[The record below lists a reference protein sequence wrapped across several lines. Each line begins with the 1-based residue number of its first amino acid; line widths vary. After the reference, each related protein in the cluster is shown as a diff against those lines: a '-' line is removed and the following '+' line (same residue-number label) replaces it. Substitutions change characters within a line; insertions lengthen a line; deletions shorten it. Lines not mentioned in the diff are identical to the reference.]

1 MASFNRISLI
11 GNVGRDPEV
20 RDYQGTKV
28 ASFSLAVNERTK
40 KADGQVEEKTMW
52 FKITFWRNLAE
63 IAEKYVKKG
72 TQIYV
77 DGKLSAST
85 YVDKNQQTQISLEVR
100 GENLTLLSG
109 VQGNESATTASSSN
123 TTAKVADNDS
133 SFTQSEQGDDLPF

>member
-52 FKITFWRNLAE
+52 FKITFWRSLAE

-77 DGKLSAST
+77 DGRLSAST
-85 YVDKNQQTQISLEVR
+85 YVDKNQQTQVSLEVR
-100 GENLTLLSG
+100 GENLTLLGG
-109 VQGNESATTASSSN
+109 VPGGEASSN
-123 TTAKVADNDS
+123 TPSNTTSKVSEPDAA
-133 SFTQSEQGDDLPF
+133 FTQSEQGDDLPF